1 MEVTKMTLREQFIKL
16 ARENIKKDCDVYD
29 EGWKFNSVMDE
40 YGKYFTLRK
49 ASKEETL
56 LRSYS
61 LVCTLFPFL
70 FPEIGGSRSDYLAK
84 AVADALYNLGI
95 SLTVQAPKEVRFKII
110 KVLYEKAWD
119 YEVVVH
125 DLKKYGFDLR
135 ARD

>member
-1 MEVTKMTLREQFIKL
+1 MTLREQFIKL
-16 ARENIKKDCDVYD
+16 AHENIHQDCDVYD
-29 EGWKFNSVMDE
+29 EGWQFDSVMGE

-70 FPEIGGSRSDYLAK
+70 FPELGGSCSDYLAK
-84 AVADALYNLGI
+84 AIADTLYNLGI
-95 SLTVQAPKEVRFKII
+95 SLTVQVPKEIRFKII
-110 KVLYEKAWD
+110 KVLHEKAWD
-119 YEVVVH
+119 YEVVVY

>member
-1 MEVTKMTLREQFIKL
+1 MTLREQFIKL
-16 ARENIKKDCDVYD
+16 AHENINKDCDVYD
-29 EGWKFNSVMDE
+29 EGWQFESVMEE

-84 AVADALYNLGI
+84 AIADALYNLGI
-95 SLTVQAPKEVRFKII
+95 SLTVQAPKEVRFKMIDI
-110 KVLYEKAWD
+110 LHKKAYD
-119 YEVVVH
+119 YNVVVY
-125 DLKKYGFDLR
+125 DLKNYGFDLR

>member
-1 MEVTKMTLREQFIKL
+1 MTLREQFIKL
-16 ARENIKKDCDVYD
+16 AHENINKDCDVYD
-29 EGWKFNSVMDE
+29 EGWQFDSVMGE

-84 AVADALYNLGI
+84 AIADALYNLGI
-95 SLTVQAPKEVRFKII
+95 SLTVQAPKEIRFKII
-110 KVLYEKAWD
+110 KVLHEKAWD
-119 YEVVVH
+119 YEVVVY